1 MLHSIILYTK
11 RVLSPSFEHD
21 VAVLASIDIKMRTFA
36 TSAARADGA
45 RRELH
50 KMVAALYLPDP
61 TTVLPAAPRRS
72 RRVNRVKRTATFDL
86 H

>member
-50 KMVAALYLPDP
+50 KMVAA
-61 TTVLPAAPRRS
+61 
-72 RRVNRVKRTATFDL
+72 
-86 H
+86 